1 MKIKCKK
8 FKNPNISIFGE
19 SVEGTSIFIPRF
31 MTPLEPPPQFVE
43 DINSPFA
50 IEECAR
56 FVSMCP
62 FIEDL
67 RMFSDLPDLF
77 TTCQQFFD
85 LGGGDYEEHAILL
98 ANYFNYVDTH

>member
-8 FKNPNISIFGE
+8 FRNPNISIFGE
-19 SVEGTSIFIPRF
+19 SIEGTSIFIPRF
-31 MTPLEPPPQFVE
+31 LTPLEPPTQFVTDVRSE
-43 DINSPFA
+43 FA
-50 IEECAR
+50 IEEVAR

-77 TTCQQFFD
+77 TTC
-85 LGGGDYEEHAILL
+85 
-98 ANYFNYVDTH
+98 

>member
-1 MKIKCKK
+1 
-8 FKNPNISIFGE
+8 
-19 SVEGTSIFIPRF
+19 